1 MKKKIFIILIIF
13 VIILAMVTYG
23 VYSYRKQLVEAQEIN
38 NIYKSYENIQILGS
52 QLISIINKTVDIN
65 EKAGL
70 EKDENGMY
78 IDNGKDSIE
87 LYIEFI
93 YEDETKT
100 VPMEKISNSGTES
113 FVNIYSTASFKCT
126 NISYHEKTNNVKSL
140 TFTEVTN

>member
-1 MKKKIFIILIIF
+1 
-13 VIILAMVTYG
+13 MVTYG

>member
-1 MKKKIFIILIIF
+1 
-13 VIILAMVTYG
+13 MVTYG
-23 VYSYRKQLVEAQEIN
+23 VYSYRKQLVESQEIN

>member
-1 MKKKIFIILIIF
+1 MKKKIFIILITFI
-13 VIILAMVTYG
+13 IILAMVTYG
-23 VYSYRKQLVEAQEIN
+23 VYSYRKQLVESQEIN

>member
-13 VIILAMVTYG
+13 IIILAMVTYG
-23 VYSYRKQLVEAQEIN
+23 VYSYRKQLVESQEIN

>member
-13 VIILAMVTYG
+13 IIILAMVTYG